1 MICTRHSSQFCQK
14 NFELA
19 HGWSYLPPYFNHLQT
34 NVVYIFN
41 IHKFQEPWPCYYMHA
56 LFSVSAFP
64 LYYLDDF
71 IHVIASML
79 FTSTEIG
86 VVQLAVI
93 PLSAIECLWALFLFR
108 RNTIVAIVMKQ
119 YTHGYRSIARCCNIY
134 LEYTSQHS
142 HNTFY
147 ILILTVFVC
156 TKVNENIFC
165 RMINEH
171 LFLHGHWLSYF
182 AIQTQ
187 TCWSC
192 NIHVCYNTHIVF
204 DDAYKAICH

>member
-1 MICTRHSSQFCQK
+1 M
-14 NFELA
+14 
-19 HGWSYLPPYFNHLQT
+19 
-34 NVVYIFN
+34 V
-41 IHKFQEPWPCYYMHA
+41 
-56 LFSVSAFP
+56 
-64 LYYLDDF
+64 
-71 IHVIASML
+71 

-93 PLSAIECLWALFLFR
+93 PLSAIECLWALFLFQ
-108 RNTIVAIVMKQ
+108 RNTIVAIVMKP
-119 YTHGYRSIARCCNIY
+119 YTCGYRSIAMCCNIY

-142 HNTFY
+142 HNTVY

-156 TKVNENIFC
+156 AKVNENIFC
-165 RMINEH
+165 RIINEH

-192 NIHVCYNTHIVF
+192 NIHVCHNTHIVV
-204 DDAYKAICH
+204 DDAYKAICHEYFIYNFLKCYFISSQL